1 MDSVCEIPG
10 FSCGLVLDAG
20 YVHDWTFNN
29 RDNTLKDR
37 LLLGYGA
44 GINLI
49 TIYDF
54 HLRVEYSRN
63 ILTDSNH
70 PWGRGGIYF
79 SNLVSIQ

>member
-1 MDSVCEIPG
+1 MSAYC
-10 FSCGLVLDAG
+10 DAG

-63 ILTDSNH
+63 I
-70 PWGRGGIYF
+70 
-79 SNLVSIQ
+79 